1 MSDASLLFLVLAVLY
16 GWECTCWLR
25 RGSVACVTWFG
36 KYWRVAHPGEFFGNQ
51 QGGFVF
57 AWPLPPLGTILT
69 GNQLPLSFSP
79 QGVLTWVATSVNP
92 NGRPQQIVNFFPFSE
107 ITSVKAQGRKLIINC
122 QPTKATPSPRPNGE
136 RVGVRGTELENQN
149 LLTPALSSLGGGE
162 GVEKLL
168 SQLALKTS
176 SPTFAAHL
184 AQQLER
190 LKSLPVEKRTAAIE
204 EIFRDS
210 LDTKAIENLWRE
222 FQERARPVRWLANA
236 LLLYLFA
243 FTPAMIWNF
252 GLKTTWLSLLIGLF
266 TLTIAIGLF
275 FRRVHKKF
283 FPTAD
288 DERFT
293 HTIIVGLAPVS
304 AMRAHDVLSRPL
316 LETFHPLAV
325 ARVFCREENFREF
338 AAKILRDLRHPFQP
352 ACPGDNAAWQEAESF
367 SRTALQRAVEKFL
380 KQNKIDP
387 EDLCRAPKPADETCR
402 SYCPRCQAQFT
413 TTDGQCADCGGLP
426 LVDFKKQ
433 AGIPFARCRS

>member
-107 ITSVKAQGRKLIINC
+107 ITSVKAQGRKLIIIGA
-122 QPTKATPSPRPNGE
+122 QPERGLQAASPSE
-136 RVGVRGTELENQN
+136 VGGDKKFSTTLENQSRSG
-149 LLTPALSSLGGGE
+149 LKPAL
-162 GVEKLL
+162 
-168 SQLALKTS
+168 LASIKIG

-222 FQERARPVRWLANA
+222 FQERVRTVRWLANA
-236 LLLYLFA
+236 LLVYLFA